1 MDVTEITR
9 AGWGPVGRVQR
20 RLGRAGAPA
29 SLRAQI
35 ALVVSALLLGGVLS
49 ALLFV
54 GVWRHTATEGDR
66 ARAAQAES
74 RQALQAARSKLAR
87 SERQLASAH
96 AAIGKL
102 TAERAL
108 MARELVTLHR
118 INDRAA
124 TSLPPRLRAIVRDAD
139 ALTHD
144 GARLESAL
152 ATLSDYIRNSS
163 ATGIDPAFL
172 ATQVQYLIGST
183 AGTKAA
189 VADLAEQANRAQ
201 AAAGKLRQKR

>member
-1 MDVTEITR
+1 MR
-9 AGWGPVGRVQR
+9 WGPVGRVR
-20 RLGRAGAPA
+20 RSLRRARAPA

-35 ALVVSALLLGGVLS
+35 ALVVSAFLLGGVLS

-54 GVWRHTATEGDR
+54 GVWRHTAAEGER
-66 ARAAQAES
+66 ARGAQAES
-74 RQALQAARSKLAR
+74 RLALQAARSKLAG
-87 SERQLASAH
+87 SERQLAAVRV
-96 AAIGKL
+96 AVGEL

-108 MARELVTLHR
+108 MTRELATLR
-118 INDRAA
+118 RVNDRAA
-124 TSLPPRLRAIVRDAD
+124 TSLPPRLRAIAGEAE
-139 ALTHD
+139 ALTQNA
-144 GARLESAL
+144 ARVESAL

-163 ATGIDPAFL
+163 AAGIDPAFL